1 MGFEPT
7 KHIALDLKS
16 SPFDRSGILP
26 VIYTRLVY
34 MLLYNIHIS
43 NFEIQ
48 QNIIK
53 LKHVFKTK
61 D

>member
-1 MGFEPT
+1 
-7 KHIALDLKS
+7 HIALDLKS